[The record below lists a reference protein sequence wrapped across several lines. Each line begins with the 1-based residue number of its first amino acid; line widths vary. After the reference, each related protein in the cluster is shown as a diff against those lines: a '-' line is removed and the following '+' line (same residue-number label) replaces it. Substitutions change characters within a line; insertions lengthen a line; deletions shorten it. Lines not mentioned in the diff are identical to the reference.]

1 MKRLYQLLISTLL
14 FLIPSNLF
22 YVLTETGSR
31 VHGLRVDYLLPK
43 FYLSDVIIWALVCVY
58 LFGHH
63 VTFKKQIFQ
72 LWKKR
77 TAYTKTF
84 AVLILLLIARQFFAE
99 NPLIAVWTA
108 LAWIKWALLAYV
120 LWQKRAVLTSATS
133 SIAGT
138 MLFQSV
144 VAFWQ
149 WGTQTSIAGYWFLG
163 ETDLSAYAGL
173 AKTTLGGVERVLP
186 YGTTAH
192 PNVLGG
198 FLAVGIV
205 ILLREF
211 KNIEEKKVKV
221 IVGASILASV
231 LALLLTQSLSAILAL
246 LLGIAVIL
254 LPKKSLRIPVV
265 TSTVVILLLLAVT
278 TWLPVTSDNPSITR
292 RAYLNRAALH
302 MALDHPLLGVGLQNF
317 TLYVEKYTPE
327 REVVRFVQPAHSV
340 PVLFL
345 AEVGFLGILLVF
357 TIFQQ
362 LKTQKYLTITAIAL
376 TPLLFFDHYV
386 LTLQTGQIFLL
397 FFILYV
403 SIDFIP

>member
-1 MKRLYQLLISTLL
+1 M
-14 FLIPSNLF
+14 
-22 YVLTETGSR
+22 LTEAGSR

-43 FYLSDVIIWALVCVY
+43 FYLSDVFIWILIGVY
-58 LFGHH
+58 VFEDHASL
-63 VTFKKQIFQ
+63 KKKI
-72 LWKKR
+72 LRVWKKR
-77 TAYTKTF
+77 TVYTQ
-84 AVLILLLIARQFFAE
+84 ALAILVLLLLARQFFAE

-108 LAWIKWALLAYV
+108 VAWIKWAFLAYV
-120 LWQKRAVLTSATS
+120 LWQKRAVLTSTTS
-133 SIAGT
+133 YITIAGT

-198 FLAVGIV
+198 FLAVGII

-211 KNIEEKKVKV
+211 KNIKEKRVKV
-221 IVGASILASV
+221 IEGASILASV

-265 TSTVVILLLLAVT
+265 ASTVVILLLLAVT

-292 RAYLNRAALH
+292 RAYLNRAAVH

-317 TLYVEKYTPE
+317 TLYIEKYTPE

-340 PVLFL
+340 PLFFL
-345 AEVGFLGILLVF
+345 AETGLLGGLTLIFFLKMY
-357 TIFQQ
+357 
-362 LKTQKYLTITAIAL
+362 LKTTRSWQIIFLL
-376 TPLLFFDHYV
+376 PLVLLDHYL
-386 LTLQTGQIFLL
+386 LTLQTGILMLL
-397 FFILYV
+397 LIVLY
-403 SIDFIP
+403 SNLSKSDKYIP